1 MITAWILMYALNA
14 GGVVVYNVYT
24 SEAECVAVAGT
35 LKHNVESGV
44 VECVAVDIPESRD

>member
-24 SEAECVAVAGT
+24 TQAQCLAVAST
-35 LKHNVESGV
+35 LKHNVESGE
-44 VECVAVDIPESRD
+44 VECVGIELRNGS